1 MKVTDNFYGSNPTFN
16 NRKLFAQLLNPY
28 DIYSEFADGYKDG
41 VREIEES
48 NKTVEELDEYIE
60 QYSKENEPLSDYVRA
75 YISAYKD
82 YIKQERMVT
91 NEWYRGYRVYK
102 KILHL

>member
-41 VREIEES
+41 VREIEDS
-48 NKTVEELDEYIE
+48 NKTLEDIELYINTFIE
-60 QYSKENEPLSDYVRA
+60 
-75 YISAYKD
+75 ISRNIQVDNYELGYRQAYKD
-82 YIKQERMVT
+82 YIKQEMKESAT
-91 NEWYRGYRVYK
+91 NE
-102 KILHL
+102 

>member
-1 MKVTDNFYGSNPTFN
+1 MKVTDNFYGSNPN
-16 NRKLFAQLLNPY
+16 YENRKLFAQLLNPY
-28 DIYSEFADGYKDG
+28 DIYSEFAYGYKDG

>member
-1 MKVTDNFYGSNPTFN
+1 M
-16 NRKLFAQLLNPY
+16 FAQLLSPY
-28 DIYSEFADGYKDG
+28 DIHYDYAAGYKDA

-91 NEWYRGYRVYK
+91 NE
-102 KILHL
+102 

>member
-1 MKVTDNFYGSNPTFN
+1 MKATDNFYGSEPTFN
-16 NRKLFAQLLNPY
+16 NRKFFAQLLIPY
-28 DIYSEFADGYKDG
+28 DIHYDFAAGYKDA

>member
-41 VREIEES
+41 VREIEDS
-48 NKTVEELDEYIE
+48 IRTVEELDEYIE

-91 NEWYRGYRVYK
+91 NE
-102 KILHL
+102 

>member
-1 MKVTDNFYGSNPTFN
+1 MKATDNFYGSEPTFN
-16 NRKLFAQLLNPY
+16 NRKLFARLLSPY
-28 DIYSEFADGYKDG
+28 DIHYDYAAGYKDA

-82 YIKQERMVT
+82 YIKQEKENT
-91 NEWYRGYRVYK
+91 ANES
-102 KILHL
+102 I

>member
-1 MKVTDNFYGSNPTFN
+1 MFTNS
-16 NRKLFAQLLNPY
+16 Y
-28 DIYSEFADGYKDG
+28 DIDAEAAWGYKDAAMDLLENH
-41 VREIEES
+41 RP
-48 NKTVEELDEYIE
+48 VEELVEYIE
-60 QYSKENEPLSDYVRA
+60 QYSKENESLSDYVRA
-75 YISAYKD
+75 YLSAYKD

>member
-1 MKVTDNFYGSNPTFN
+1 MKVTDNFYGSNPN
-16 NRKLFAQLLNPY
+16 YENRKLFAQLLSPY
-28 DIYSEFADGYKDG
+28 DIHYDFAAGYKDV

-75 YISAYKD
+75 
-82 YIKQERMVT
+82 
-91 NEWYRGYRVYK
+91 
-102 KILHL
+102 

>member
-1 MKVTDNFYGSNPTFN
+1 MKVTDNFYGSNPN
-16 NRKLFAQLLNPY
+16 YENRKLFAQLLNPY
-28 DIYSEFADGYKDG
+28 DIYSEFADGYKDA

-91 NEWYRGYRVYK
+91 NE
-102 KILHL
+102 

>member
-1 MKVTDNFYGSNPTFN
+1 MKVTDNFYGSNPNYET
-16 NRKLFAQLLNPY
+16 RKLFAQLLNPY
-28 DIYSEFADGYKDG
+28 DIHYDFAAGYKDA

-91 NEWYRGYRVYK
+91 NE
-102 KILHL
+102 